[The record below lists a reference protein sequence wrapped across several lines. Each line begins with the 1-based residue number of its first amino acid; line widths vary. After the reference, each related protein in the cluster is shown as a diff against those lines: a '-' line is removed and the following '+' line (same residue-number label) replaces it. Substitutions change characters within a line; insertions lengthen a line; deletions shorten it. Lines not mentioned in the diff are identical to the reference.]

1 MKRRMKSLAAS
12 FKAAGNGIARTVKHE
27 RNMRIH
33 IVMAVYVILF
43 GFLGKVSSVQWA
55 IFFLCFAA
63 VISAELV
70 NTALERVC
78 DTVDSGFNISIGII
92 KDLAAG
98 AVLVSAL
105 CSAAA
110 GLCIFLSPQVLGNIL
125 NVLTANLW
133 VFALIALS
141 LIPALVFIFKKS
153 K

>member
-1 MKRRMKSLAAS
+1 MKKRMKSLTAS
-12 FKAAGNGIARTVKHE
+12 FKAAGSGIARTVKHE

-33 IVMAVYVILF
+33 IVMAVYVMLF
-43 GFLGKVSSVQWA
+43 GILGKVNSVHWA

-63 VISAELV
+63 VISAELI

-98 AVLVSAL
+98 AVLIAAL

-110 GLCIFLSPQVLGNIL
+110 GLCIFLSPAVFGNII
-125 NVLTANLW
+125 N
-133 VFALIALS
+133 ALMQTPWLVIIIALS
-141 LIPALVFIFKKS
+141 LIPALVFIFKKN
-153 K
+153 

>member
-1 MKRRMKSLAAS
+1 MKKRMKSLAAS

-33 IVMAVYVILF
+33 ISVAAYVILF
-43 GFLGKVSSVQWA
+43 GILGKVNSVQWA

-63 VISAELV
+63 VISAEIV

-78 DTVDSGFNISIGII
+78 DTIEPGFNPSIGII

-98 AVLVSAL
+98 AVLVAAI

-110 GLCIFLSPQVLGNIL
+110 GLCIFLSKEVFGNII
-125 NVLTANLW
+125 NALTLVPWLIIA
-133 VFALIALS
+133 IALT
-141 LIPALVFIFKKS
+141 LIPALVFIFRKS
-153 K
+153 